1 MSVTNFIPAIWSE
14 KILEDVE
21 LECKLVDSCW
31 REYEGDVVR
40 YGGSVKVLGI
50 GNVTIGDYNKTDI
63 DIQEIDDKGQIVNI
77 DQRKYFAFIFD
88 DVDKAQ
94 SIPGLMEGT
103 REEGVRGLAQAR
115 DAFVAGLIK
124 AAASETPANVT
135 TATALTEEAV
145 KAAIDEGL
153 VALKERNC
161 NEELVIELT
170 PAAAMA
176 FLNALTIKSTDNPL
190 YIKKGVI
197 GYYHGCKVIESNGLA
212 KDATHAYCDIRA
224 KKAVSFIGQFEKV
237 QAMPAEKRFGDIVKG
252 LDVYGGKVIDAARIQ
267 VIKIPVKAS

>member
-21 LECKLVDSCW
+21 LECKLVDNCW
-31 REYEGDVVR
+31 REYEGDVAR

-50 GNVTIGDYNKTDI
+50 GNVTIGNYDKTDI
-63 DIQEIDDKGQIVNI
+63 DIQEIDDKGQTVDI

-94 SIPGLMEGT
+94 AIPGLMEGT
-103 REEGVRGLAQAR
+103 RTEGARGLAEAR

-124 AAASETPANVT
+124 TGTNIT
-135 TATALTEEAV
+135 TATALTEDAV
-145 KAAIDEGL
+145 KTAIDAGL

-161 NEELVIELT
+161 NEEMVIELT

-176 FLNALTIKSTDNPL
+176 FLNALTIKSTDNPE

-212 KDATHAYCDIRA
+212 KDTTHAYCAIRA
-224 KKAVSFIGQFEKV
+224 KKAIAFVAQLEKV
-237 QAMPAEKRFGDIVKG
+237 QAMPSEKRFGDIVKG
-252 LDVYGGKVIDAARIQ
+252 LDVYGGKVIDNNRLQ